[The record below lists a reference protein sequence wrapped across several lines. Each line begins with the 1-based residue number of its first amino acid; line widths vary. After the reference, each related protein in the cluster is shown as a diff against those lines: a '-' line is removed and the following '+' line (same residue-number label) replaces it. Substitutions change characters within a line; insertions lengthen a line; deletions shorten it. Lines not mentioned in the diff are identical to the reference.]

1 MAQHTVSF
9 ALETMDADEELKGLL
24 KDLSREISRCL
35 ASPENQAKLE
45 KLQEN
50 KYELYLILESG
61 DESMHKLTP
70 GPILPLQLQPKPQ
83 RPPPRRVTRFTLSDD
98 DKDFLRTLKIKVD

>member
-1 MAQHTVSF
+1 
-9 ALETMDADEELKGLL
+9 MDADEELKALL

-45 KLQEN
+45 KLQQKE
-50 KYELYLILESG
+50 YELYLILESS
-61 DESMHKLTP
+61 DDSSHKLTP
-70 GPILPLQLQPKPQ
+70 GPILPLQFQPQPQ
-83 RPPPRRVTRFTLSDD
+83 RQPAKRVARFTLSDD